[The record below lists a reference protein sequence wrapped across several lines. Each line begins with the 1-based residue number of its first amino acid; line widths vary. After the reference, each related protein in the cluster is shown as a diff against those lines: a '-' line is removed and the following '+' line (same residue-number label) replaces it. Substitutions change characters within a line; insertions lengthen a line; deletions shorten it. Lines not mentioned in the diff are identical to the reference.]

1 MVAVRVFIAEDHH
14 LVRQGLKRL
23 IESERSTYAV
33 VGEESDGAV
42 ALRKIKEIKPDIAV
56 IDINMP
62 NLTGLQIARK
72 IKNTKLNIKI
82 IILTMYKDAEYL
94 QEALDAGVQGYVLK
108 ENTENDLLKT
118 LSAVLNDEVYIS
130 PLATA
135 VLEDRNHPDKISG
148 LLNILTPTER
158 KVLKFISNG
167 MTSKEIASEVSV
179 SPRTVEAHRSNIC
192 AKLDL
197 QGTNKLFQFAL
208 INKHQI

>member
-1 MVAVRVFIAEDHH
+1 MAVRVFIAEDHH